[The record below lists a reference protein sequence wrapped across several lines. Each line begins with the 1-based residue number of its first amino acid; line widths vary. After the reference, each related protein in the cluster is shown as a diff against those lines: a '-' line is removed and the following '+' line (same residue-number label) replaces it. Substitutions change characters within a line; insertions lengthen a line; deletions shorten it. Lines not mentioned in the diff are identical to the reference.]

1 MDYQQY
7 LSNIPQYRKANGRRA
22 ALGAAIFLYFWGS
35 VMSLMETITKSSV
48 QEDGNV
54 SNLVVWLVRT
64 TVYMMWFSHDRLFA
78 PIFGRGDGLRES
90 RKATGANHDG
100 LKQEESEDGGSGI

>member
-7 LSNIPQYRKANGRRA
+7 LSNIPQYRKPNGSRA

-35 VMSLMETITKSSV
+35 VMSLMEMITKSSL
-48 QEDGNV
+48 QDDGNV

-64 TVYMMWFSHDRLFA
+64 TVHVMWFSHDRLFA
-78 PIFGRGDGLRES
+78 PIFGRGDGLREDLG
-90 RKATGANHDG
+90 RP
-100 LKQEESEDGGSGI
+100 QESVMTV